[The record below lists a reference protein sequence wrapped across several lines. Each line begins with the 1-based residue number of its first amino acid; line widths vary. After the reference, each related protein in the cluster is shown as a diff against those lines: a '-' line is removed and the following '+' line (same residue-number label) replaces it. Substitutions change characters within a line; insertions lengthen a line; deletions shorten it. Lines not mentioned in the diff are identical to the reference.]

1 MPKALAEASSPARA
15 RYFGVASRD
24 ELLLH
29 RADTQ
34 DGDPYDGYGVEV
46 TGYPAGW
53 SVAAARAAITADIA
67 LLKPLVGDPNPSI
80 RIHAAYTL
88 ATAADLDRAVRS
100 AFRARLAAE
109 QDPIV
114 CAALVLA
121 TAEATRTHPDPPTI
135 GWLRERWRDRSQAPE
150 VRLAAAVGW
159 LCLTEEPVPDD
170 LRAAVDDLAT
180 DERAHAMDALPWIA
194 AAAWIR
200 RNGTAPLRTKDAPP
214 RPARS

>member
-1 MPKALAEASSPARA
+1 MCANDMRAAAALAVPFLIRIAADTRHPYRAGALAEASCPARA
-15 RYFGVASRD
+15 RYFGVASRA

-67 LLKPLVGDPNPSI
+67 LLEPLVGDPDPSI

-100 AFRARLAAE
+100 SFRARLAAE

-121 TAEATRTHPDPPTI
+121 TAEATPTRRPSGGCANGGGTGHRRPKSGWPPRSAGSASPRNPSQTTYVPPSTTSPPT
-135 GWLRERWRDRSQAPE
+135 SAPT
-150 VRLAAAVGW
+150 LWTPCPG
-159 LCLTEEPVPDD
+159 
-170 LRAAVDDLAT
+170 
-180 DERAHAMDALPWIA
+180 
-194 AAAWIR
+194 
-200 RNGTAPLRTKDAPP
+200 
-214 RPARS
+214 